1 MSDNIAHFRSFVNS
15 LKKLFLVFLTT
26 TKRAFAFF
34 RAMLAG
40 RTTHEA
46 LGVNS
51 CFYIFRF
58 HGVNVTQLAAI
69 VKDFFLLDFGTGGA
83 APPLGLSS
91 KKFQQ
96 MKKKSPAPQ
105 YTKGR
110 GTWLGSLCSSH
121 YNGVRLCGSPER
133 VQS

>member
-15 LKKLFLVFLTT
+15 SKKLFLVFLTT

-83 APPLGLSS
+83 APRWAC
-91 KKFQQ
+91 QA
-96 MKKKSPAPQ
+96 KSFN
-105 YTKGR
+105 K
-110 GTWLGSLCSSH
+110 
-121 YNGVRLCGSPER
+121 
-133 VQS
+133 